1 LIPLNRPL
9 KLVVAYT
16 SGAGHT
22 AKLAEAITSG
32 ATQNGMQASALDVKT
47 LPEDTQDKA
56 WTILHEAHCIVLG
69 SPTYMGGVSAPFK
82 AFMDASSD
90 FWMDQRWANKIAGG
104 FTIGSRRSGDKL
116 TTLQHLAIF
125 GAQQGMVWVGQGI
138 VGGRGAGQ
146 NESLNPDGSWLGLM
160 ATSSADKSEMIDAAT
175 RQTAQ
180 EYGKRLAQATLR
192 WNAISNV

>member
-1 LIPLNRPL
+1 M
-9 KLVVAYT
+9 AYT
-16 SGAGHT
+16 TGAGHT
-22 AKLAEAITSG
+22 AKLAEAIIFG
-32 ATQNGMQASALDVKT
+32 ATLDGIQSSGIDVKT
-47 LPEDTQDKA
+47 LPENTDDKA
-56 WTILHEAHCIVLG
+56 WFTLHEAHCIVLG

-90 FWMDQRWANKIAGG
+90 FWMEQRWADKIAGG

-116 TTLQHLAIF
+116 VTLQHLAVF

-146 NESLNPDGSWLGLM
+146 KQSLNPDGSWLGLM
-160 ATSSADKSEMIDAAT
+160 ATSSTDKNDMIDTAT

-180 EYGKRLAQATLR
+180 EFGKRLAQATLR
-192 WNAISNV
+192 WNAV